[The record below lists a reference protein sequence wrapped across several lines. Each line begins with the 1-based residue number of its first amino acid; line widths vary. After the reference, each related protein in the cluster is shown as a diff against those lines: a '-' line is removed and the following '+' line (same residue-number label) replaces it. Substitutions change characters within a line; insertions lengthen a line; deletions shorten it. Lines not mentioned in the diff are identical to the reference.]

1 MEVNNCDEKESV
13 YNSKE
18 KVSGDK
24 KEVTLEQSVETI
36 VHIIMDLAA
45 RKKREEA
52 KSSSSNS
59 AEKLEMEKEDSL
71 DLNET
76 GEVMEEVSK
85 VIKEFDKTRTSVDKY
100 SWESESEQDDDE
112 KTTKCSDMFVYMFYK
127 LPSMIFSCWKR
138 KK

>member
-76 GEVMEEVSK
+76 GEVMEEEDYK
-85 VIKEFDKTRTSVDKY
+85 VFGYVRLYVLQTAINDLFLL
-100 SWESESEQDDDE
+100 E
-112 KTTKCSDMFVYMFYK
+112 K
-127 LPSMIFSCWKR
+127 
-138 KK
+138 KKVNAA